1 MKDIPSKKNRAGK
14 GFSLVEVLCAIVL
27 LALVA
32 TPIIQIIYSSFTMNL
47 KSKEMLAAADLTSD
61 IMEYASSLA
70 FEDFSY
76 TKVGDSSPTVIK
88 GAKSY
93 YWSDSLAG
101 CTSLGAYNSSDGT
114 YSVCPGGARGTLVS
128 HAALGSTTRTIGLKD
143 VDYSGYK
150 FRVTITIQEDAQTA
164 LNKYHFYNVIVTVA
178 DNSDSTYIYSESKT
192 CIPNKY
198 DN

>member
-1 MKDIPSKKNRAGK
+1 LKEISSKKNFARR

-32 TPIIQIIYSSFTMNL
+32 TPVLQIIFSSFNMNL
-47 KSKEMLAAADLTSD
+47 KSKKMLAAADLTSD
-61 IMEYASSLA
+61 VMEYASSLA

-76 TKVGDSSPTVIK
+76 TKVGASSPTVIK

-93 YWSDSLAG
+93 YWSDTPG
-101 CTSLGAYNSSDGT
+101 GYTSIGAYNSAEGK
-114 YSVCPGGARGTLVS
+114 YSVCPGGAKGIMASYSTGGFSRVLTL
-128 HAALGSTTRTIGLKD
+128 RD

-150 FRVTITIQEDAQTA
+150 FRVSITVEQDAQTA
-164 LNKYHFYNVIVTVA
+164 SNKYHFYNIYVKVC
-178 DNSDSTYIYSESKT
+178 DNDDATYVYSEAKT

-198 DN
+198 GN